1 MKKLLTVALIAL
13 AAAPLY
19 AAEEAATLS
28 PFAGNVGNA
37 LWTLIIFVIVV
48 VVLGKFAW
56 GPVLSLLQQREQF
69 IHKSLSDAKRD
80 RDEAEARLRDYA
92 SKLQSAQAEAVA
104 IIEDARKDAE
114 RLRDELRTRA
124 RTEADTMLKNAERQ
138 IELQTSRAVQ
148 QIRQEAVD
156 LSVTIAS
163 KLLQRNI
170 TKEDNDKLIAD
181 ALKQIESTPR
191 SH

>member
-1 MKKLLTVALIAL
+1 MKKLLPVVFLAL

-19 AAEEAATLS
+19 AAEEAPLS

-37 LWTLIIFVIVV
+37 LWTLVIFAVVII
-48 VVLGKFAW
+48 VLGKFAW
-56 GPVLSLLQQREQF
+56 GPVLSLLQEREQF
-69 IHKSLSDAKRD
+69 IHKSLSDAKHD
-80 RDEAEARLRDYA
+80 RDEAEARLKGYA
-92 SKLQSAQAEAVA
+92 AKLQSAQAEAVA
-104 IIEDARKDAE
+104 IIEDARRDAE
-114 RLRDELRTRA
+114 RLRDDLRQRA
-124 RTEADTMLKNAERQ
+124 KSEADTMIKNAERQ

-170 TKEDNDKLIAD
+170 SKEDNDKLIND
-181 ALKQIESTPR
+181 TLKQIESTPR

>member
-1 MKKLLTVALIAL
+1 MKKLLTFAFLAL
-13 AAAPLY
+13 AAIPLH
-19 AAEEAATLS
+19 AAEEAPLS

-37 LWTLIIFVIVV
+37 VWTLGIFLIVV
-48 VVLGKFAW
+48 IVLGKFAW
-56 GPVLSLLQQREQF
+56 GPVLSLLQEREQF

-80 RDEAEARLRDYA
+80 RDEAEARLKDYA
-92 SKLQSAQAEAVA
+92 AKLQSAQVEAVA
-104 IIEDARKDAE
+104 IIEEAKRDAE
-114 RLRDELRTRA
+114 RVREDLKQRA
-124 RTEADTMLKNAERQ
+124 RTEADNMVRNAEKQ
-138 IELQTSRAVQ
+138 IEMQTTRAMQ

-163 KLLQRNI
+163 KILQRTI
-170 TKEDNDKLIAD
+170 SKEDNEKLIAD